1 MVERLIEAKRGFTL
15 AEVLMVVVIVSV
27 LVTIAVPKLT
37 TAFQGRSVATAADQF
52 VLAHSMARST
62 ALRYGRQSQ
71 LHIDTVAARLWVDVD
86 TSGTG
91 VRDTIGF
98 VHDLAA
104 QGVKV
109 SGAGLLCFDARGL
122 AATGGSCQSGSL
134 TVQFRE
140 GSNVASLQVTT
151 LGKVLR

>member
-1 MVERLIEAKRGFTL
+1 MGANRGFTL
-15 AEVLMVVVIVSV
+15 PEVLIVVSIASV
-27 LVTIAVPKLT
+27 LTAMAVPQLT
-37 TAFQGRSVATAADQF
+37 IAFQGRSVATAADQF

-62 ALRYGRQSQ
+62 ALRYGRQAQ
-71 LHIDTVAARLWVDVD
+71 LHVDTVAARLWVDVD

-91 VRDTIGF
+91 VRDTVGF

-122 AATGGSCQSGSL
+122 AATGGACQSGSL
-134 TVQFRE
+134 TVRFTQ
-140 GSNVASLQVTT
+140 GTKVASLQVTT

>member
-1 MVERLIEAKRGFTL
+1 MGANRGFTL
-15 AEVLMVVVIVSV
+15 PEVLIVVSIASV
-27 LVTIAVPKLT
+27 LTAMAVPQLT
-37 TAFQGRSVATAADQF
+37 IAFQGRSVATAADQF

-62 ALRYGRQSQ
+62 ALRYGRQAQ
-71 LHIDTVAARLWVDVD
+71 LHVDTVAARLWVDVD

-140 GSNVASLQVTT
+140 GSNVAS
-151 LGKVLR
+151 

>member
-1 MVERLIEAKRGFTL
+1 METTQRGFTL
-15 AEVLMVVVIVSV
+15 PEMLMVVVIVSV
-27 LVTIAVPKLT
+27 ITAMAVPKLT
-37 TAFQGRSVATAADQF
+37 TTFQARSVSTAADQF

-62 ALRYGRQSQ
+62 ALRFGRQSQ
-71 LHIDTVAARLWVDVD
+71 LHIDTVGGRLWVDVD

-91 VRDTIGF
+91 ARDTVGF

-109 SGAGLLCFDARGL
+109 SGAGLLCFDGRGL

-134 TVQFRE
+134 TVQFRQ
-140 GSNVASLQVTT
+140 GSSVASLQVTT